1 MTKGFLCDI
10 LLAEY
15 ERKGV
20 FEMIAMSSLS
30 SLHKDMSLV
39 LPEPQYLVFVRV
51 HSAKLETQI
60 HQGLC

>member
-10 LLAEY
+10 LLTEY

-20 FEMIAMSSLS
+20 FEMIAMFSLS
-30 SLHKDMSLV
+30 SLHKDMNLV

-51 HSAKLETQI
+51 HSAKLETLI
-60 HQGLC
+60 PQGPC